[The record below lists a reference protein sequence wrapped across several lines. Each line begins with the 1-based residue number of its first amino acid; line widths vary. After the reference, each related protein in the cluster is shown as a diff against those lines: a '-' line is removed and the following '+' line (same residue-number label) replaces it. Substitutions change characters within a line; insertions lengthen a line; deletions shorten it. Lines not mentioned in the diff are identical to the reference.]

1 MNTNDILVN
10 PLISV
15 LLNLHRKS
23 FLVLLLMV
31 INTDPQLGS
40 VQKGTLEYSNIN
52 KIFLIKVL
60 LNSQASTHEEEDVER
75 L

>member
-1 MNTNDILVN
+1 M
-10 PLISV
+10 
-15 LLNLHRKS
+15 
-23 FLVLLLMV
+23 LLLMV

-40 VQKGTLEYSNIN
+40 VQKETLEYSNIN

-60 LNSQASTHEEEDVER
+60 LNSQASTYEEEDVER